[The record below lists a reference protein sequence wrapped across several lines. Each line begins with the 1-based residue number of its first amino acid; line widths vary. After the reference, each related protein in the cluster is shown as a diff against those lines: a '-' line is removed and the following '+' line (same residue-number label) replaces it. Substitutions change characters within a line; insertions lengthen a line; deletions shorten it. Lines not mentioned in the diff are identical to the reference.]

1 MLPKSDGKAELG
13 AAPPFLERFV
23 QSLHELPPV
32 VRYYDDFDDET
43 RSISNIRHADLL
55 PLHVN
60 GRIIRLSLTGFPES
74 YRTLIKHLLV
84 FMLGEDLHISTC
96 SNVLGAAIHFS
107 PSDIDEI
114 VEASPTGILSV
125 WMTLRARELPA
136 HAYQLVKALLHFK
149 CRHRWGGWSE
159 SYVAFVSHQLPN
171 PAADAYAR
179 VRSGEV
185 FLSAEA
191 EAAIVRHIDRFAAR
205 LRAERSTLFPDYSE
219 LCDVAMTL
227 CAYQFAMR
235 PIQIAMLTQ
244 RDVRIWRPDPDGDAS
259 VHLTFLMAKQRG
271 TSKKRPMVRR
281 VKHEWGVVIE
291 ATVAAATAQH
301 RRIDGRL
308 FDVDSNHEAGER
320 IARLVERLTGDD
332 ASAMYLRHTAAQRLV
347 DAGANHEELAEF
359 MGHSFTKTGLVYY
372 AASASHAERVNRALG
387 ASEVYQRV
395 AKIAHD
401 RFISVEELEHLKDE
415 QQIAGIPH
423 GIPIAGIGG
432 CSSGQPGCPY
442 HPVTSCYGCPKFMPV
457 RDKSMHEG
465 VLGSMRQV
473 VLFFEKS
480 SRGDTKSPTYL
491 QLRRTIGEI
500 QNVVS
505 EMEEGRA

>member
-1 MLPKSDGKAELG
+1 MLPKSDRKPELG
-13 AAPPFLERFV
+13 GAHPFLERFV

-43 RSISNIRHADLL
+43 RSISNIRHSDML

-60 GRIIRLSLTGFPES
+60 GRRNRLSLAGLPES

-107 PSDIDEI
+107 PSDIEEL
-114 VEASPTGILSV
+114 VEASPTRILSV

-136 HAYQLVKALLHFK
+136 HAYHLVKALLRFK

-179 VRSGEV
+179 VRSGDV
-185 FLSAEA
+185 FLGAEA

-205 LRAERSTLFPDYSE
+205 LRADRLTLFPDYSE
-219 LCDVAMTL
+219 LCDVSMTL

-271 TSKKRPMVRR
+271 TSKNRPMVRR

-308 FDVDSNHEAGER
+308 FDVDSNHEAGKR
-320 IARLVERLTGDD
+320 IAGLVERLTGDD
-332 ASAMYLRHTAAQRLV
+332 ASAMYLRHTAKSWQSSWAIRSRRPGSSTTQHQPLTPSESTARL
-347 DAGANHEELAEF
+347 AHPRSISEWQKSRTTGSFLSTSSSTSKTTSRSPEF
-359 MGHSFTKTGLVYY
+359 LMGYQSP
-372 AASASHAERVNRALG
+372 ASADARRVSQA
-387 ASEVYQRV
+387 A
-395 AKIAHD
+395 
-401 RFISVEELEHLKDE
+401 
-415 QQIAGIPH
+415 
-423 GIPIAGIGG
+423 
-432 CSSGQPGCPY
+432 
-442 HPVTSCYGCPKFMPV
+442 
-457 RDKSMHEG
+457 
-465 VLGSMRQV
+465 
-473 VLFFEKS
+473 
-480 SRGDTKSPTYL
+480 
-491 QLRRTIGEI
+491 RTI
-500 QNVVS
+500 Q
-505 EMEEGRA
+505 

>member
-1 MLPKSDGKAELG
+1 L
-13 AAPPFLERFV
+13 
-23 QSLHELPPV
+23 
-32 VRYYDDFDDET
+32 
-43 RSISNIRHADLL
+43 
-55 PLHVN
+55 
-60 GRIIRLSLTGFPES
+60 
-74 YRTLIKHLLV
+74 
-84 FMLGEDLHISTC
+84 
-96 SNVLGAAIHFS
+96 
-107 PSDIDEI
+107 
-114 VEASPTGILSV
+114 
-125 WMTLRARELPA
+125 
-136 HAYQLVKALLHFK
+136 
-149 CRHRWGGWSE
+149 
-159 SYVAFVSHQLPN
+159 
-171 PAADAYAR
+171 
-179 VRSGEV
+179 
-185 FLSAEA
+185 
-191 EAAIVRHIDRFAAR
+191 
-205 LRAERSTLFPDYSE
+205 TLFPDYSE
-219 LCDVAMTL
+219 LCDVSMTL

-271 TSKKRPMVRR
+271 TSKNRPMVRR

-308 FDVDSNHEAGER
+308 FDVDSNHEAGKR
-320 IARLVERLTGDD
+320 IAGLVERLTGDD

-401 RFISVEELEHLKDE
+401 RFISLDELEHLKDD
-415 QQIAGIPH
+415 QQVAGIPH

-442 HPVTSCYGCPKFMPV
+442 HPVTSCYGCAKFMPV
-457 RDKSMHEG
+457 REKSMHES

-473 VLFFEKS
+473 VLFFEQS

-491 QLRRTIGEI
+491 QLRRTIEEI
-500 QNVVS
+500 QNVVA
-505 EMEEGRA
+505 ELEEGRA

>member
-1 MLPKSDGKAELG
+1 M
-13 AAPPFLERFV
+13 
-23 QSLHELPPV
+23 
-32 VRYYDDFDDET
+32 
-43 RSISNIRHADLL
+43 
-55 PLHVN
+55 
-60 GRIIRLSLTGFPES
+60 
-74 YRTLIKHLLV
+74 
-84 FMLGEDLHISTC
+84 
-96 SNVLGAAIHFS
+96 
-107 PSDIDEI
+107 
-114 VEASPTGILSV
+114 
-125 WMTLRARELPA
+125 
-136 HAYQLVKALLHFK
+136 
-149 CRHRWGGWSE
+149 
-159 SYVAFVSHQLPN
+159 
-171 PAADAYAR
+171 
-179 VRSGEV
+179 RSGDV

-191 EAAIVRHIDRFAAR
+191 EAAIVRHIDCFAAR
-205 LRAERSTLFPDYSE
+205 LRADRSTLFPDYSE

-244 RDVRIWRPDPDGDAS
+244 RDVRIWRPDPGGDAS

-320 IARLVERLTGDD
+320 IAGLVERLTGDD

-395 AKIAHD
+395 AKVAHD
-401 RFISVEELEHLKDE
+401 RFISLDELERLKDD
-415 QQIAGIPH
+415 QQVAGIPH

-442 HPVTSCYGCPKFMPV
+442 HPVTSCYGCAKFMPV
-457 RDKSMHEG
+457 RDKPMHES

-473 VLFFEKS
+473 VLFFEQS

-500 QNVVS
+500 QSVLA
-505 EMEEGRA
+505 ELEEGRA